1 MSISTLPYLIIAL
14 GVPAYVLPVIATVL
28 SLRRDRTL
36 GLVALSY
43 LSISLCLAAV
53 LLFNTVADVS
63 TLIDC
68 VHGWFLGAV
77 GLIVWSTFFSA
88 IAVVRAL
95 RRR

>member
-14 GVPAYVLPVIATVL
+14 GVPAYVLPVIATLL
-28 SLRRDRTL
+28 SPRRDRTL

-77 GLIVWSTFFSA
+77 GLIVWSTLFSA
-88 IAVVRAL
+88 IAVARAL